1 MKKPFKAASMA
12 TAGAAILS
20 TLSAFAGDGSKPYTL
35 SAGVRG
41 FYDDNIFTANNKVDV
56 DGDKKP
62 DRRKFDSF
70 GFEIT
75 PSVRFNVPLEGST
88 LTAGYTYG
96 LRYYESRPG
105 SKDDQFHLADV
116 AFSHAFNPRYK
127 LSVSDQFAAAQEPD
141 QMVAFSGSGT
151 LPQVVRAEGSNIR
164 NSAGADLTVQIVPL
178 WSAVVGYRNNYYNYK
193 NKGFAEALDRMEN
206 LPSLGLRYQLAP
218 KTVLSGNYQYGDVNY
233 RNTKSDFRDNR
244 SHYVFAGVDHS
255 FTSQLVGSLRAGA
268 QFVDWY
274 HAPAGA
280 RADAVN
286 PFIDAN
292 VTYSYATGSNV
303 QIGFRHARNAT
314 DLEAAS
320 AVLDQQSSLA
330 YGSINHQITGK
341 LRGSVVAQYQNS
353 EFIGASKAV
362 LLNGQKED
370 YISLGLTLNYRI
382 NNYLSAEAA
391 YYYDQLASDVNFRDY
406 SRNRVFVGIRATY

>member
-1 MKKPFKAASMA
+1 MA

-41 FYDDNIFTANNKVDV
+41 FYDDNIFTSN
-56 DGDKKP
+56 DKLDK
-62 DRRKFDSF
+62 RKFDSF

-75 PSVRFNVPLEGST
+75 PGVRFNVPLEGST
-88 LTAGYTYG
+88 LSVGYTYG

-105 SKDDQFHLADV
+105 TKEDQFHIADV
-116 AFSHAFNPRYK
+116 AFAHAFNPRYK
-127 LSVSDQFAAAQEPD
+127 LSVSDQFASAQEPE
-141 QMVAFSGSGT
+141 QLSPAAGGNN
-151 LPQVVRAEGSNIR
+151 LPLRAEGNNIR
-164 NSAGADLTVQIVPL
+164 NSAAVDLTVQLKPL

-255 FTSQLVGSLRAGA
+255 FTSQLVASLRAGA

-274 HAPAGA
+274 HAPVDS

-286 PFIDAN
+286 PFVDAN

-303 QIGFRHARNAT
+303 QIGFRHSRNAT
-314 DLEAAS
+314 DMLNIQGAANTVLDQQS
-320 AVLDQQSSLA
+320 NTVLDQQSSLV

-353 EFIGASKAV
+353 EFIVNSKARPI
-362 LLNGQKED
+362 NGQKED